1 MACLRARELSDIDRV
16 STVYWILAALL
27 LLLTL
32 AVPRLRPAGIVG
44 CVILAGLLIWGMVQ
58 RWSAAPPDEV
68 PAQERGAPA
77 SPATARLPI
86 APTLVELGDLK
97 LSGGGAP
104 FDLRGEITNMSRDAQ
119 LRAFTIQIVRKDC
132 YDGALDP
139 SGCATLWQTRQWI
152 NMTVPPQQRRLF
164 AVSIWAHSTVPRPRG
179 TLQDEF
185 TVVSATGEP
194 VPE

>member
-1 MACLRARELSDIDRV
+1 M
-16 STVYWILAALL
+16 YWILAALV

-44 CVILAGLLIWGMVQ
+44 CVVLAALLIWGMVQ
-58 RWSAAPPDEV
+58 RWSAAPPRETPV
-68 PAQERGAPA
+68 QERGAPA
-77 SPATARLPI
+77 SPAAARVTIPPASIELRE
-86 APTLVELGDLK
+86 LV

-104 FDLRGEITNMSRDAQ
+104 FELRGEITNESRDAQ

-132 YDGALDP
+132 HAGALDP

-152 NMTVPPQQRRLF
+152 NVTVPPQQTRLF
-164 AVSIWAHSTVPRPRG
+164 AVSIWAHSTVLRPRG
-179 TLQDEF
+179 TVADEF

>member
-1 MACLRARELSDIDRV
+1 M
-16 STVYWILAALL
+16 YWVLAALV

-58 RWSAAPPDEV
+58 RWSGAPSKEV
-68 PAQERGAPA
+68 PVQERGAPA
-77 SPATARLPI
+77 SPAAMRVSIPPASI
-86 APTLVELGDLK
+86 ELGELK

-104 FDLRGEITNMSRDAQ
+104 FELRGEITNESRDAQ

-132 YDGALDP
+132 HAGALEP
-139 SGCATLWQTRQWI
+139 GGCATLWQTRQWI
-152 NMTVPPQQRRLF
+152 NVTVPPQQTRLF
-164 AVSIWAHSTVPRPRG
+164 AVSIWAHSTVPRARG
-179 TLQDEF
+179 TLEDEF
-185 TVVSATGEP
+185 TIVAATGEP